1 MTSSIVCLT
10 VARERN
16 LANAPIT
23 EAIIDFRVKHTQ
35 GFQVEKFLTLK
46 AELASEFPII
56 EPRTIVEGAFE
67 IKIGEPIEAKKR
79 EELQGYWFK
88 STDDLNIAQI
98 PKRWVYVQPT
108 QAIYQLGTNL
118 SESMAI
124 MAILCRDWSRG
135 IRYTYCHTVC
145 KPIDVPDS
153 RK

>member
-46 AELASEFPII
+46 AELASEFPIV

-88 STDDLNIAQI
+88 STDGFNSEAMVLRSTDSGRI
-98 PKRWVYVQPT
+98 PVGKKSFRTHGDYGNFMP
-108 QAIYQLGTNL
+108 GPEPRNL
-118 SESMAI
+118 
-124 MAILCRDWSRG
+124 
-135 IRYTYCHTVC
+135 
-145 KPIDVPDS
+145 
-153 RK
+153 